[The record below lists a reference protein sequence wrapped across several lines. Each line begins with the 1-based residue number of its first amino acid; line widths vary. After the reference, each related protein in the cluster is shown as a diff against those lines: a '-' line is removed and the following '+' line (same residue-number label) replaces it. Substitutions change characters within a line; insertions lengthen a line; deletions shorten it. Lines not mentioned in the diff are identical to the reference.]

1 MRRKARL
8 RAWTTALLALC
19 ATAGYAAVPSVA
31 SASNGPDP
39 QTTNVPYL
47 AWAGEQVRLEKCFDA
62 SNVTA
67 DNAGSFDFSSVR
79 AEFLVEDWSG
89 TSQAPQI
96 EDPTVKLFYSYT
108 LGEVC
113 AMGDA
118 ISLDPGLARI
128 ELDVTDNAGVL
139 GFPGW
144 GPADPVLKH
153 QFLAGWMTLNDPTLS
168 ELSSSDFASTAQ
180 SAAANFLGDPSGNGE
195 FNPGNKPGI
204 LDVKVTGNLP
214 LNGPLGPLV
223 GASSVT
229 LPNDWAQLAN
239 ALATDSN
246 PMDTNPASRWDISGD
261 DSDYSLHSI
270 NSGCAD
276 AQSVSV
282 DAIDNCTGGSDTG
295 PFSTVFG
302 LSSANTVGPYD
313 PVRQQDTLLSNG
325 TLDQWDAPMPA
336 ARIDVTIGQNSGGAS
351 DISGVG
357 SLAPQSKDMS
367 YSRDFTGNPTPD
379 NLYAP
384 FYNEYIPSTS
394 ANDGDASSGIDGPAT
409 GNDFVGFLNSDP
421 EYHFWD
427 IAYTLAKNTSVTTQC
442 LRYSASD
449 DPQAD
454 SPTANPG
461 DYYGTPSGASSV
473 VVYTDEHGEAQ
484 AQYVP
489 GEGYYFNSLIH
500 NGSANVN
507 ADGGCD
513 LQSLYNVPDGL
524 GTASITATAMYP
536 YKSVDYP
543 SMTSGSITKS
553 VTSLWSK
560 TLAYFPKGTGAANNN
575 SRIVVA
581 HAQDIDGTPFAGEVV
596 CFSANGESMDWFN
609 GTVDGINLSDTSPA
623 ADPKGTGTGRVCVT
637 TDSNGNAAVE
647 VLESNPV
654 SVDVI
659 ADFTNEG
666 ILRDISVDYSTA
678 GSSGGTPPPNTSGS
692 TSGGSTGTAP
702 PSSSVLSSV
711 APTLLPT
718 GSPAVKSNKA
728 RITMLRLVTPARG
741 QHYLLVKISSGSRS
755 AKLRLRLVERVA
767 SAGGRHARITR
778 TRVVTITTNRTV
790 KVVVPASVMKVQGV
804 SLIG

>member
-1 MRRKARL
+1 MRRNTRL
-8 RAWTTALLALC
+8 RAWGTALLALC
-19 ATAGYAAVPSVA
+19 VTAGYAVAPSVA

-47 AWAGEQVRLEKCFDA
+47 AWAGEQIRLEKCFDA

-67 DNAGSFDFSSVR
+67 DNAGSFDFSSVE

-89 TSQAPQI
+89 SGQAPQI
-96 EDPTVKLFYSYT
+96 EQPTVKLFYSYT

-180 SAAANFLGDPSGNGE
+180 SAAANYLGDPSGNGE

-204 LDVKVTGNLP
+204 LDVRVTGNLP
-214 LNGPLGPLV
+214 LGGPLGTLV

-229 LPNDWAQLAN
+229 LPNDWAELAN

-246 PMDTNPASRWDISGD
+246 PADTNPASRWDISGD

-270 NSGCAD
+270 NSGCSD
-276 AQSVSV
+276 AQDVPV

-295 PFSTVFG
+295 PFSTLFG
-302 LSSANTVGPYD
+302 LSSSNTVGPFD

-336 ARIDVTIGQNSGGAS
+336 ARIDVTIAQNSGGAS

-384 FYNEYIPSTS
+384 FYNEYIPSTA
-394 ANDGDASSGIDGPAT
+394 ANDGDASSGIDGPAH
-409 GNDFVGFLNSDP
+409 GNDFPGFLNNDP

-427 IAYTLAKNTSVTTQC
+427 IAYTLGSNTGVATEC

-461 DYYGTPSGASSV
+461 DYYQTPSGASSV

-489 GEGYYFNSLIH
+489 GEGYYFNSLIN
-500 NGSANVN
+500 NGSANTN

-513 LQSLYNVPDGL
+513 LQSLYNVADGL
-524 GTASITATAMYP
+524 GTANITATAVYP
-536 YKSVDYP
+536 YKPVDYP

-596 CFSANGESMDWFN
+596 CFSSNGESMDWFN
-609 GTVDGINLSDTSPA
+609 GTVDGINLNGTSPA
-623 ADPKGTGTGRVCVT
+623 ADPKGSGTGRVCVT

-654 SVDVI
+654 SVNVI

-666 ILRDISVDYSTA
+666 ILRSISVDYSTA
-678 GSSGGTPPPNTSGS
+678 GSSGGTPPPNGS
-692 TSGGSTGTAP
+692 SSGGSGGTTP
-702 PSSSVLSSV
+702 PSSAVLSSV
-711 APTLLPT
+711 APILVQT
-718 GSPAVKSNKA
+718 GAPAAKGSKT
-728 RITMLRLVTPARG
+728 RITLLRLVTPARG
-741 QHYLLVKISSGSRS
+741 QHYLLVKVSSGSGS
-755 AKLRLRLVERVA
+755 AKLRLRLLERVA
-767 SAGGRHARITR
+767 SAGGGKARITKTR
-778 TRVVTITTNRTV
+778 TVTIKTNRTV
-790 KVVVPASVMKVQGV
+790 KILVPASVLKVKGV